1 MKAAAA
7 GTVVLAAAVGMG
19 AGYYI
24 NRGKQYET
32 VFFPA
37 TVINGLD
44 ASDMTVDQVEEMI
57 SSQIDD
63 YVLTLVKRGGET
75 EQITALWN
83 GIWQGRT
90 LWTGGDSRNRPGNFP
105 WRP

>member
-1 MKAAAA
+1 MSSEEKARSRKKKPFPVKAAAA

-63 YVLTLVKRGGET
+63 YVLTLVKRRGD
-75 EQITALWN
+75 
-83 GIWQGRT
+83 RT
-90 LWTGGDSRNRPGNFP
+90 DHER
-105 WRP
+105 